1 MPEEKRPKLLGS
13 PMALSA
19 CGMGAVLLWLSLA
32 SFQEFESYL
41 ACNVGCVQGFA
52 GLLVAGRLHSA
63 MNAKLRSIPGA
74 AILTVAM
81 AAPAATML
89 GAMPAAAQGALW
101 ALGGVAS
108 AATLGLWFEVVCQQR
123 LPRAVAVLVAAYF
136 LSAIVHLALS
146 ALAFDS
152 AVGRSAMLVLAGVVA
167 GLLVLCVSQVRED
180 DTLPQGSLPA
190 PDAGFIVAVIGF
202 MLCLALFFG
211 ISHAFP
217 VSILGN
223 PHPAFVASLCLDA
236 VLSAL
241 LAFWMATSVF
251 GHDRS
256 SVFYPVLVVVLIGL
270 LVALFV
276 FRNDLFF
283 LLGVQFSA
291 RTLVALC
298 LCLMALAL
306 AKRGSCPALLSIC
319 LLLGLYRT
327 GLAAGMLLS
336 ETEASHLFF
345 GQFPHE
351 GIYLLSACA
360 AVLIMYL
367 LLAAVGFFRETE
379 HGQPMTA
386 TVVLETSFI
395 DARCDAVGAEHH
407 LKEREIEIIKLLC
420 HGRSRKYIADSLY
433 LSENT
438 VKWYCRQIYQKLG
451 IHKKQELLSLI
462 GVDGN

>member
-1 MPEEKRPKLLGS
+1 MPEEKRPKLLWG
-13 PMALSA
+13 PTVLLA

-32 SFQEFESYL
+32 SFQEFGSYL
-41 ACNVGCVQGFA
+41 ACNVGCVLGFA
-52 GLLVAGRLHSA
+52 GLLVAARLRPDAS
-63 MNAKLRSIPGA
+63 AKLRSIPGA
-74 AILTVAM
+74 VILSLAM
-81 AAPAATML
+81 AAPAAMML
-89 GAMPAAAQGALW
+89 GAMPVAAQGMLW
-101 ALGGVAS
+101 ALGGAAS
-108 AATLGLWFEVVCQQR
+108 AATLGLRFEAICQQR

-146 ALAFDS
+146 AVAFDS
-152 AVGRSAMLVLAGVVA
+152 AAGRSVVLVLAGAAA
-167 GLLVLCVSQVRED
+167 GLLSPFVSRARED

-190 PDAGFIVAVIGF
+190 PDAGFIATTIGF

-217 VSILGN
+217 ASILGD
-223 PHPAFVASLCLDA
+223 PHLAFVTSLCLDA
-236 VLSAL
+236 VLCAL

-251 GHDRS
+251 GRDRS
-256 SVFYPVLVVVLIGL
+256 SVFYPVLVVVLMGL
-270 LVALFV
+270 LVALFA

-291 RTLVALC
+291 RTLVTLC

-306 AKRGSCPALLSIC
+306 AKRGSYSALLGIC
-319 LLLGLYRT
+319 LLLGLYRA
-327 GLAAGMLLS
+327 GLVAGMLLS
-336 ETEASHLFF
+336 ETEASRLFF

-351 GIYLLSACA
+351 GIYLLSACV
-360 AVLIMYL
+360 AVLIVYL
-367 LLAAVGFFRETE
+367 LLAAAGFFRETE
-379 HGQPMTA
+379 HGQPATA

-395 DARCDAVGAEHH
+395 DSRCDAVGAQHH

-462 GVDGN
+462 GTDSG